1 MRLRDLLTGNFVRD
15 ISVENASSPVVSENC
30 LCLRRRLAR
39 NQLKTIPPAFGMPRL
54 RRLTARP
61 DLHPRQ
67 QAAIDAVRSRPND
80 SYLLLGK
87 NGTGKTHL
95 GWALFRY
102 ALARRRPAVACTVR
116 DLLAEFRRL
125 EIGVPAGEIP
135 RSPRLTAEQLRKP
148 GKPWFL
154 LFDEFEKARPT
165 EFASE
170 QLFNVLDA
178 AKSFNHQIVVTSN
191 LNAVDLRTHWSR
203 IDEIWGNSIMTRL
216 SDCHQVEM
224 F

>member
-1 MRLRDLLTGNFVRD
+1 MRLRDAATGNFVRD
-15 ISVENASSPVVSENC
+15 ISLENAGSILVSENC
-30 LCLRRRLAR
+30 ACLRRRLAR
-39 NQLKTIPPAFGMPRL
+39 NQLKVIPPAFGIPRL
-54 RRLTARP
+54 LRLKART

-87 NGTGKTHL
+87 NGSGKTHI
-95 GWALFRY
+95 GWAMFRN
-102 ALARRRPAVACTVR
+102 ALAQRRPAVACTVR
-116 DLLAEFRRL
+116 DLLAEFRRV
-125 EIGVPAGEIP
+125 EVGVPDGETMK
-135 RSPRLTAEQLRKP
+135 SPRVTAEQLRKP

-178 AKSFNHQIVVTSN
+178 VKSFNHQIVVTSN
-191 LNAVDLRTHWSR
+191 LTANDLRAHWSR

-216 SDCHQVEM
+216 SECHQVEM